1 MSGLLIGEVV
11 RSAAEAA
18 PRRTA
23 LVHGA
28 RALTFAELDAAWD
41 RAGRLLAARRVRR
54 GDRVACPARSLAAA
68 LPVYIGAARA
78 GAVFVPLER
87 ATAPARPPGAVAP
100 CLVLTEAE
108 LAEVCPAPALAPA
121 SAAALTPALAHAPAP
136 ASAEPRA
143 AAPPEPV
150 LAEPAPEQGTPAEP
164 APAEGDPHLLLFTGP
179 GRARGVVV
187 SQRAAVL
194 RAHCGAR
201 PEPPG
206 VLVCGL
212 PAGHWGAW
220 TAVLRQWQARGTV
233 VLPQEP
239 GPAAVCAAV
248 REHRA
253 ARLLGTPR
261 VWEGVLDTAPHH
273 LAALRCADVETAEP
287 GAAPPRLLEAIRTA
301 TPGAR
306 VRAVFATPETGDLTA
321 WEPADVRARAGT
333 CGTPVPGVRVRLAR
347 GELWVRG
354 PLLFD
359 GYFRDKRATD
369 AALRDGWYRTGRA
382 ARRDEDGYL
391 YLTGRRRAERER
403 GAAPSP

>member
-1 MSGLLIGEVV
+1 MTGLLIGEVV

-23 LVHGA
+23 LVRGGS
-28 RALTFAELDAAWD
+28 ALTFAELDAACD
-41 RAGRLLAARRVRR
+41 RAARHLAARGVRR

-68 LPVYIGAARA
+68 LPAYVGAARA

-87 ATAPARPPGAVAP
+87 ATALARPPGAVTP

-108 LAEVCPAPALAPA
+108 LAEVCPAL
-121 SAAALTPALAHAPAP
+121 APAP
-136 ASAEPRA
+136 ATARAPAPGHAPAREGRPRA
-143 AAPPEPV
+143 ATTPPG
-150 LAEPAPEQGTPAEP
+150 PAPEEGGPEAGDPE
-164 APAEGDPHLLLFTGP
+164 EGDPHLLLFTGP
-179 GRARGVVV
+179 GRTRGAVV
-187 SQRAAVL
+187 SQRAGAL
-194 RAHCGAR
+194 RAHCGVR

-206 VLVCGL
+206 ALVCGL
-212 PAGHWGAW
+212 PLGHWGAW

-233 VLPQEP
+233 VLPEEE

-306 VRAVFATPETGDLTA
+306 VRAFFATPETGDLTT
-321 WEPADVRARAGT
+321 WEHADVRARPGT

-359 GYFRDKRATD
+359 GYVRDKRATD

-403 GAAPSP
+403 AAAPSP